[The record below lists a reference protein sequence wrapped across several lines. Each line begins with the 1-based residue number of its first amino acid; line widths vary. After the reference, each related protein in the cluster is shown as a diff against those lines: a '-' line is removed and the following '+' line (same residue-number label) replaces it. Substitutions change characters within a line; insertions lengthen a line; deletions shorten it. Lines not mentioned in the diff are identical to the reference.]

1 VAKAVLVVVDDA
13 DAELTAEAIRG
24 VVSVGS
30 LRSVDVIGWPPD
42 FGEVTALTS

>member
-1 VAKAVLVVVDDA
+1 MAKAVLVVVDDG
-13 DAELTAEAIRG
+13 DAEATAEAIRD

-42 FGEVTALTS
+42 CGEVTALST